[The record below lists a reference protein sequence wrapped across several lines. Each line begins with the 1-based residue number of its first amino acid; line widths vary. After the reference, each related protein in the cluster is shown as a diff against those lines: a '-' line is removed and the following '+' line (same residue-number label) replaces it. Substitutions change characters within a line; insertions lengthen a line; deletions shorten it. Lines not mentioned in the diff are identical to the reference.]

1 MTRTS
6 QHDLFGAAPAPR
18 SFDKDA
24 LGFLIA
30 YARKH
35 KGQAFSAEHVT
46 LAAQEKGIAPDDL
59 RAWGAIFTKAA
70 RDGHI
75 RRSEVLFPRSLGN
88 GSLSPGW
95 VGV

>member
-1 MTRTS
+1 MPAS
-6 QHDLFGAAPAPR
+6 QQNLFGAAPAPR
-18 SFDKDA
+18 SFDQDA

-59 RAWGAIFTKAA
+59 RAWGAIFTQAA

-75 RRSEVLFPRSLGN
+75 RRSDVLFSRVMGNRSLA
-88 GSLSPGW
+88 PGW
-95 VGV
+95 IGV